1 MACWMCSARP
11 WNELLRLEPRRQR
24 LLFESAALIAISRI
38 GLWCLL
44 FRWMNR
50 WIERESLARRS
61 SWIRSSSD
69 SVEEIVWAVGIASR
83 VIPASCLAQAIAG
96 TILLARRG
104 HPASLHL
111 GVMREPQE
119 SLGAHAWVE
128 CDGQVVLGRNDRFEQ
143 YTALGAINRRAG

>member
-11 WNELLRLEPRRQR
+11 WNELLSLEPRRQR
-24 LLFESAALIAISRI
+24 LLFESAVLIAISRI
-38 GLWCLL
+38 GLRCLP

-50 WIERESLARRS
+50 WIDRESAPRRS
-61 SWIRSSSD
+61 KRVRSSSE
-69 SVEEIVWAVGIASR
+69 SVEEIAWAIGIAGR
-83 VIPASCLAQAIAG
+83 AIPASCLAQAMAG

-104 HPASLHL
+104 HAASLRL
-111 GVMREPQE
+111 GVMRGPRE

-128 CDGQVVLGRNDRFEQ
+128 CEGQVVLGRNDRFEK

>member
-11 WNELLRLEPRRQR
+11 WNELLSLEPRRQR
-24 LLFESAALIAISRI
+24 LLFESAMLIAIARI
-38 GLWCLL
+38 GLRFLP
-44 FRWMNR
+44 FRWMNK
-50 WIERESLARRS
+50 WVDRESAARRS
-61 SWIRSSSD
+61 GGVRSSCE
-69 SVEEIVWAVGIASR
+69 SVEQIVWAIEFASR
-83 VIPASCLAQAIAG
+83 AIPASCLARSIAG

-104 HPASLHL
+104 HSASLHL
-111 GVMREPQE
+111 GVMRGPRE